1 MPDDFRWVPKIS
13 GGIGNPILYT
23 LFKLREGML
32 LSLSYEASVILVSK
46 SGKDNTNRRNWQNL
60 MDKMDAVWFPKC
72 PAIESRS
79 IPALSF
85 W

>member
-46 SGKDNTNRRNWQNL
+46 SDKDNTNRKKW
-60 MDKMDAVWFPKC
+60 
-72 PAIESRS
+72 
-79 IPALSF
+79 
-85 W
+85 